1 MQAAGAL
8 PNVELNNK
16 PQIKNANYNFV
27 KKNPC
32 WCPQKY
38 LGTRIPLPLIIE
50 TNLLMELLFP
60 GSFKQHI
67 E

>member
-27 KKNPC
+27 KKKSMLVP
-32 WCPQKY
+32 
-38 LGTRIPLPLIIE
+38 IE
-50 TNLLMELLFP
+50 I
-60 GSFKQHI
+60 SWH
-67 E
+67 